1 MKTFGAALICFCCLH
16 TFTLSAKLDRDYR
29 TRSDSDSN
37 SASSESSS
45 VDSDAGPC
53 FLTQTCGTGNI
64 LESAQPTEFNL
75 IRTAL
80 ESITSEDDLVST
92 IGEILDQSNQGGTPP
107 PDCFLSSVFPFP
119 PSTIIRVNA
128 QDALGFSIEFG
139 QAPAGLGVL
148 FSFIFTDLPSSF
160 GELSYDLVIANTGTP
175 SLVSATPR
183 FRATNGGV
191 FDLFLTGEVCSLSQP
206 LVCGG
211 EAPTD
216 PTLPADL
223 PTLPPA
229 QAADLEAAMASVRG
243 ALCPP

>member
-1 MKTFGAALICFCCLH
+1 MVFQDSDPCMFTLSFSGQANNMRSTMQTFGISLICFFCLV

-37 SASSESSS
+37 SASLESSS

-64 LESAQPTEFNL
+64 LESAQPTEFDL

-92 IGEILDQSNQGGTPP
+92 IVEIGRQSVPGPII
-107 PDCFLSSVFPFP
+107 PDCFSSFSFPTT
-119 PSTIIRVNA
+119 PSRILRFNA
-128 QDALGFSIEFG
+128 QDALGFSIDFD
-139 QAPAGLGVL
+139 QAQEGLSIVL

-160 GELSYDLVIANTGTP
+160 GELRYDVVVANNGAGTF
-175 SLVSATPR
+175 SLISATPR

-191 FDLFLTGEVCSLSQP
+191 FDLFLTGEVSKCSCREL
-206 LVCGG
+206 
-211 EAPTD
+211 AKWT
-216 PTLPADL
+216 TKHYHK
-223 PTLPPA
+223 
-229 QAADLEAAMASVRG
+229 
-243 ALCPP
+243 